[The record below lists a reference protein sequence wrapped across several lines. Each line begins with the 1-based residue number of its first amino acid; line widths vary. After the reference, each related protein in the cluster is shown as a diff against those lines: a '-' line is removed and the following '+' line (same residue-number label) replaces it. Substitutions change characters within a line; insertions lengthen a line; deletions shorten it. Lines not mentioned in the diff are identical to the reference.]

1 MNGESVSAGYDQ
13 SGFRVGLGAE
23 LALNNKF
30 GSYAGVQYARG
41 QDYEN
46 PLQGVVGVTWYW

>member
-1 MNGESVSAGYDQ
+1 GESVSAGYDQ